1 MRRNFK
7 RIKRNTV
14 ILFFAAIL
22 AVSQMIACSSTQSIS
37 KTESSNLDG
46 ESNNKPEMPPSMDN
60 ERPNP
65 PDMNGERPTPPNGF
79 GGGPN
84 GGPSDGPGGM
94 PGGGN
99 SKPDSYEA
107 INVYDENQSVSGL
120 NIESTKSDE
129 SAILVE
135 NSANV
140 NIDNFTINRK
150 SSDST
155 GGDSASFYGVGAS
168 ALVTDGTLTLSNGT
182 ITTDSKGGAGVFAY
196 DKGIAYVNDVTI
208 NTEQD
213 TSGGIHVAGGGT
225 LYATNV
231 TATTNGGSSA
241 AIRSDRGGGT
251 MVVNGGTFISH
262 GAGSPAL
269 YCTADITVN
278 DATLV
283 ANGSEGICIEGLN
296 TTTLKNVDLTSN
308 MPDQS
313 QNDNTWSVIV
323 YQSMSGDSK
332 IGKGTFNMDG
342 GTLTSKN
349 GGIFY
354 TTNTESEFN
363 ITNVDLKPSDDFEF
377 LLQATGN
384 NNKRGWG
391 TTGKNGANCTFNANY
406 QEMNGKI
413 IYDSIST
420 LNLNL
425 LNETTFTGAILND
438 ESFTG
443 GTVGSGTANVT
454 IDDNSK
460 WIVTENSKVTSLT
473 LKGSLIDIGGNNV
486 KVVDTNGNVLR
497 DGSSEYVVTV
507 DNLS

>member
-1 MRRNFK
+1 MK
-7 RIKRNTV
+7 RSFENLKSNAV
-14 ILFFAAIL
+14 ILLFAIML
-22 AVSQMIACSSTQSIS
+22 ATSQLVACNSTQNLVKDETIN
-37 KTESSNLDG
+37 TSNELTD
-46 ESNNKPEMPPSMDN
+46 EPKMQPNMD
-60 ERPNP
+60 
-65 PDMNGERPTPPNGF
+65 GERPTPPDMDGERSTPPDGF
-79 GGGPN
+79 SGGPN
-84 GGPSDGPGGM
+84 GGPGGG

-99 SKPDSYEA
+99 SKPSNYEA
-107 INVYDENQSVSGL
+107 VNLYNENQSISDL
-120 NIESTKSDE
+120 NVESTKSDE

-140 NIDNFTINRK
+140 TIDDFTINRK
-150 SSDST
+150 SNDST
-155 GGDSASFYGVGAS
+155 GGDTASFYGVGA
-168 ALVTDGTLTLSNGT
+168 ATLVTNGTLTLNNGT
-182 ITTDSKGGAGVFAY
+182 IITDAKGGAGVFAY

-225 LYATNV
+225 LYAANV
-231 TATTNGGSSA
+231 TATTSGGSSA

-251 MVVNGGTFISH
+251 MFVNGGTFISN
-262 GAGSPAL
+262 GSGSPAL

-278 DATLV
+278 DAILV

-308 MPDQS
+308 MPDQN

-332 IGKGTFNMDG
+332 VGKGTFNMEG
-342 GTLTSKN
+342 GTLNSKN
-349 GGIFY
+349 GGLFY

-363 ITNVDLKPSDDFEF
+363 LTNVDLKPSDDFEF

-391 TTGKNGANCTFNANY
+391 STGKNGANCTFNANN
-406 QEMNGKI
+406 QKMNGNI

-425 LNETTFTGAILND
+425 LDNTTFTGAILND

-443 GTVGSGTANVT
+443 GTVGSGTSNVT
-454 IDDNSK
+454 INDNSK
-460 WIVTENSKVTSLT
+460 WIVTNNSKITSLS
-473 LKGSLIDIGGNNV
+473 LKGSLVDKNNNDV
-486 KVVDTNGNVLR
+486 KVINTNGTILR
-497 DGSSEYVVTV
+497 DGNSEFTVTV
-507 DNLS
+507 NNLS

>member
-1 MRRNFK
+1 MKNDFK
-7 RIKRNTV
+7 IFNSKKKTLILSSIVLLAAFQIVGCGKTQNIANNGNTNAN
-14 ILFFAAIL
+14 IYSNINSEGAFD
-22 AVSQMIACSSTQSIS
+22 TQVDMSAFPN
-37 KTESSNLDG
+37 EEG
-46 ESNNKPEMPPSMDN
+46 APPE
-60 ERPNP
+60 
-65 PDMNGERPTPPNGF
+65 MNGERPTPPDGF

-84 GGPSDGPGGM
+84 GG
-94 PGGGN
+94 N
-99 SKPDSYEA
+99 SKPSSYEA
-107 INVYDENQSVSGL
+107 VNTYSEDQNISDLNV
-120 NIESTKSDE
+120 ESTKSDE
-129 SAILVE
+129 SAILVN
-135 NSANV
+135 NSAKV
-140 NIDNFTINRK
+140 SIDNFIINRNNN
-150 SSDST
+150 DST
-155 GGDSASFYGVGAS
+155 GGDSASFYGVGA
-168 ALVTDGTLTLSNGT
+168 ATLVTDGTLTLSNGT

-196 DKGIAYVNDVTI
+196 DKGVAYINDVTI

-251 MVVNGGTFISH
+251 MVVNGGKFTSN
-262 GAGSPAL
+262 GSGSPAL

-278 DATLV
+278 DATLI

-296 TTTLKNVDLTSN
+296 TTTLKDVDLTSN
-308 MPDQS
+308 MPDQN

-332 IGKGTFNMDG
+332 IGKGTFNMEG
-342 GTLTSKN
+342 GSLTSRN

-377 LLQATGN
+377 LLQVTGN
-384 NNKRGWG
+384 NNRRGWG
-391 TTGKNGANCTFNANY
+391 STGKNGANCTFNANE
-406 QEMNGKI
+406 QEMSGNI

-425 LNETTFTGAILND
+425 TNNTTFTGAILDD

-443 GTVGSGTANVT
+443 GTEGSGTSNVI
-454 IDDNSK
+454 IDNNSK
-460 WIVTENSKVTSLT
+460 WIVTGDSKITKLT
-473 LKGSLIDIGGNNV
+473 LKGSLIDINDNDV
-486 KVVDTNGNVLR
+486 KVVDTNGTILR
-497 DGSSEYVVTV
+497 DGSSEFTVIV
-507 DNLS
+507 DNFS

>member
-1 MRRNFK
+1 MKRSFK
-7 RIKRNTV
+7 NLKSNAV
-14 ILFFAAIL
+14 IFLFAIML
-22 AVSQMIACSSTQSIS
+22 ATSQLVACNSTQNLVKDETIN
-37 KTESSNLDG
+37 TSNELTDEPKMPTNMDG
-46 ESNNKPEMPPSMDN
+46 ESPT
-60 ERPNP
+60 P
-65 PDMNGERPTPPNGF
+65 PDMDGERPTPPNGF

-107 INVYDENQSVSGL
+107 INVYNENQSVSGL

-155 GGDSASFYGVGAS
+155 GGDSASFYWVGAS

-231 TATTNGGSSA
+231 TATTSGGSSA

-251 MVVNGGTFISH
+251 
-262 GAGSPAL
+262 
-269 YCTADITVN
+269 
-278 DATLV
+278 
-283 ANGSEGICIEGLN
+283 
-296 TTTLKNVDLTSN
+296 
-308 MPDQS
+308 
-313 QNDNTWSVIV
+313 
-323 YQSMSGDSK
+323 
-332 IGKGTFNMDG
+332 
-342 GTLTSKN
+342 LTSKN
-349 GGIFY
+349 GGLFY

-363 ITNVDLKPSDDFEF
+363 LTNVDLKPSDDFEF
-377 LLQATGN
+377 LLQSTGN

-391 TTGKNGANCTFNANY
+391 STGKNGANCTFNANN
-406 QEMNGKI
+406 QEMNGNI

-425 LNETTFTGAILND
+425 LNNTTFTGAILDD

-443 GTVGSGTANVT
+443 GIVGSGTSNVT

-460 WIVTENSKVTSLT
+460 WIVTDNSKITSLS
-473 LKGSLIDIGGNNV
+473 LKGSLVDKNNNDV
-486 KVVDTNGNVLR
+486 KVINTNGTILR
-497 DGSSEYVVTV
+497 DGNSEFTVTV
-507 DNLS
+507 NNLS